1 MSDRGLRPADPEAV
15 LPDPREADNVLYDP
29 SPDRL
34 RAFSKQLETTTEFDS
49 PAYVS
54 EQRSRCADRTRN
66 AVDDAFGAADYG
78 RVETA
83 LEAARGREMVCLDR
97 QVGRHP
103 EHAYCCRYYVPR
115 EYGRI
120 ALAVAK
126 LFEPAPPDAEPDF
139 LTVQVPDHDEVAV
152 RVLPD
157 EGVTAVLGSDYTG
170 EAKKSFLRL
179 FMRGPRRPAASGCT
193 PARNGCSCRRMAP
206 PRRSDSCSW
215 DCRRR
220 ASRR

>member
-1 MSDRGLRPADPEAV
+1 MSDRGLRPADPEAA

-66 AVDDAFGAADYG
+66 AVDDAFDAADYG

-83 LEAARGREMVCLDR
+83 LEAARSREMVCLDR

-103 EHAYCCRYYVPR
+103 E
-115 EYGRI
+115 
-120 ALAVAK
+120 
-126 LFEPAPPDAEPDF
+126 PP
-139 LTVQVPDHDEVAV
+139 
-152 RVLPD
+152 
-157 EGVTAVLGSDYTG
+157 TAVGTTCPGST
-170 EAKKSFLRL
+170 AASRW
-179 FMRGPRRPAASGCT
+179 RWRSSSSRPRRT
-193 PARNGCSCRRMAP
+193 P
-206 PRRSDSCSW
+206 
-215 DCRRR
+215 
-220 ASRR
+220 SRTS